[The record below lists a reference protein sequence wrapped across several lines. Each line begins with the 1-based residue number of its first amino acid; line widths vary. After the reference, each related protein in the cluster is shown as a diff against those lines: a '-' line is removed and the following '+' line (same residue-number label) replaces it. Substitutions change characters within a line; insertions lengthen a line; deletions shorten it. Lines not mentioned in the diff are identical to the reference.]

1 MPGLHR
7 RALIACGSALLG
19 TGLVSGLPGRALG
32 RAHFDGNPFTLGV
45 ASGFPL
51 PDSVVL
57 WTRLAPTPLA
67 PAGGMDPE
75 ILPVTWEIAGDD
87 RMRRIVQSG
96 TAYATPDWGH
106 SLHVEPAG
114 LEPDREYWYRFRVG
128 DAESPIGRTR
138 TAPGFRASPDRL
150 RLALASCQ
158 QYEHGYYAA
167 YRHMLDDELDLIV
180 HVGDYIYELSWGTER
195 VRQHN
200 THECYTLDDYRA
212 RYGLYKSD
220 SDLQSAH
227 AACPWMFT
235 WDDHEVDNDYAND
248 ISEQND
254 DPRLFLARRAAAYQ
268 ACYENMP
275 LPRRSVPFGAHMRLH
290 TIRPYGDLVW
300 LHVLDGRQYR
310 DPHACPEPG
319 KRGGRSAQAADCED
333 LDDESRSMLGARQ
346 EAWLRRGFRRS
357 PARWNLLAQQTV
369 MTRIDEDPGD
379 GEIFWTDNWNG
390 YPGARRRL
398 IEDIRSTGVQNPV
411 ALSGDVHAFI
421 AASVFGGSRPDDL
434 PGDLP
439 EFVTTS
445 ISSQGVGQKDV
456 NRRRQANPQ
465 VLHADS
471 RYRGYTRIDIDRDR
485 LQSDFVALDD
495 VRRVDTGRRVQ
506 ASYVVEAGRTAISK
520 A

>member
-1 MPGLHR
+1 
-7 RALIACGSALLG
+7 
-19 TGLVSGLPGRALG
+19 
-32 RAHFDGNPFTLGV
+32 
-45 ASGFPL
+45 
-51 PDSVVL
+51 
-57 WTRLAPTPLA
+57 
-67 PAGGMDPE
+67 
-75 ILPVTWEIAGDD
+75 
-87 RMRRIVQSG
+87 
-96 TAYATPDWGH
+96 
-106 SLHVEPAG
+106 
-114 LEPDREYWYRFRVG
+114 
-128 DAESPIGRTR
+128 
-138 TAPGFRASPDRL
+138 
-150 RLALASCQ
+150 
-158 QYEHGYYAA
+158 
-167 YRHMLDDELDLIV
+167 
-180 HVGDYIYELSWGTER
+180 
-195 VRQHN
+195 
-200 THECYTLDDYRA
+200 
-212 RYGLYKSD
+212 
-220 SDLQSAH
+220 
-227 AACPWMFT
+227 
-235 WDDHEVDNDYAND
+235 
-248 ISEQND
+248 
-254 DPRLFLARRAAAYQ
+254 
-268 ACYENMP
+268 MP
-275 LPRRSVPFGAHMRLH
+275 LPRRAVPFGAHMRLH
-290 TIRPYGDLVW
+290 TIRPFGDLVW
-300 LHVLDGRQYR
+300 LHMLDGRQYR